1 MSLNLLPPATCT
13 FGDFVLKGPVEVR
26 VEVEYG
32 GGGGAHEPDQEN
44 IFSLTYFSPCMC
56 APLNTNLNTRISLH
70 LI

>member
-32 GGGGAHEPDQEN
+32 GRGAHEPDQEN
-44 IFSLTYFSPCMC
+44 ISSLTYFSLCMC